1 MTKQKK
7 NSRWQG
13 YDPRYIYSLVVRR
26 YFADMKTKIEIAEE
40 LGVSRFKVARLIDE
54 AI

>member
-13 YDPRYIYSLVVRR
+13 YDPRYIYSLVGD
-26 YFADMKTKIEIAEE
+26 AAN
-40 LGVSRFKVARLIDE
+40 LLI
-54 AI
+54 

>member
-26 YFADMKTKIEIAEE
+26 YFADMKTD
-40 LGVSRFKVARLIDE
+40 LTQQ
-54 AI
+54 